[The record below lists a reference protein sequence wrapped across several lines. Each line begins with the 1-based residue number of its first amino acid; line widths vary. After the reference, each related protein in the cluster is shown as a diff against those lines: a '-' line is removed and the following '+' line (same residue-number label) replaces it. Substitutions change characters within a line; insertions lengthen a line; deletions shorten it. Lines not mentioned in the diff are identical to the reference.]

1 MKSWFSR
8 HFENFSQG
16 LVEFTNNS
24 YINDQIKY
32 QSILKMKFMSLINK
46 IDEDYKQSIK
56 NKDQQKIDT
65 LRLIR
70 SAIKDKDISSRTSKN
85 KEGINES
92 EILSLLLNLIKQR
105 NDSIDQFQKA
115 KRDDLI
121 KNEKSEIE
129 VIKDYLPLQKTQA
142 ETEKIINEIIISNN
156 LESIKDMGKLMA
168 IIKNDYAGEVDM
180 GLAGKIAKSKL
191 IN

>member
-1 MKSWFSR
+1 
-8 HFENFSQG
+8 
-16 LVEFTNNS
+16 
-24 YINDQIKY
+24 
-32 QSILKMKFMSLINK
+32 MSLRNK

-56 NKDQQKIDT
+56 NKDQKKTDT

-70 SAIKDKDISSRTSKN
+70 SAIKDKDISSRTSEN
-85 KEGINES
+85 KEGINDS

-105 NDSIDQFQKA
+105 NDSIEQFQKA

-129 VIKDYLPLQKTQA
+129 VIKYYLPQQKTQE
-142 ETEKIINEIIISNN
+142 ETEKIINEIISGNN
-156 LESIKDMGKLMA
+156 LESIKDMGRLMS

-180 GLAGKIAKSKL
+180 GLVGKIAKSKL

>member
-1 MKSWFSR
+1 
-8 HFENFSQG
+8 
-16 LVEFTNNS
+16 
-24 YINDQIKY
+24 
-32 QSILKMKFMSLINK
+32 MSLRNK

-70 SAIKDKDISSRTSKN
+70 SAIKDKDISSRTSEN
-85 KEGINES
+85 KEVINDS
-92 EILSLLLNLIKQR
+92 EILGLLLSLIKQR
-105 NDSIDQFQKA
+105 KDSIEQFEKA

-121 KNEKSEIE
+121 KNEQNEIE
-129 VIKDYLPLQKTQA
+129 IIKEYLPQQKSQE
-142 ETEKIINEIIISNN
+142 ETENIIVEIIKKNN
-156 LESIKDMGKLMA
+156 LESIKDMGKLMS

-180 GLAGKIAKSKL
+180 GLVGKIAKSKL

>member
-1 MKSWFSR
+1 
-8 HFENFSQG
+8 
-16 LVEFTNNS
+16 
-24 YINDQIKY
+24 
-32 QSILKMKFMSLINK
+32 MSLRNK

-56 NKDQQKIDT
+56 NKDQKKIDT

-70 SAIKDKDISSRTSKN
+70 SAIKDKDISSRTSEN
-85 KEGINES
+85 KEGINDS

-105 NDSIDQFQKA
+105 NDSIEQFQKA

-129 VIKDYLPLQKTQA
+129 VIKYYLPQQKTQE
-142 ETEKIINEIIISNN
+142 ETEKIINEIITSNN
-156 LESIKDMGKLMA
+156 LESIKDMGKLMS

-180 GLAGKIAKSKL
+180 GLVGKIAKSKL

>member
-1 MKSWFSR
+1 
-8 HFENFSQG
+8 
-16 LVEFTNNS
+16 
-24 YINDQIKY
+24 
-32 QSILKMKFMSLINK
+32 MSLRNK

-70 SAIKDKDISSRTSKN
+70 SAIKDKDISSRTSEN
-85 KEGINES
+85 KEGVNDA
-92 EILSLLLNLIKQR
+92 EILSLLINLTKQR
-105 NDSIDQFQKA
+105 KDSIEQFQKA

-121 KNEKSEIE
+121 KNEQSEIE
-129 VIKDYLPLQKTQA
+129 IIKEYLPQQKTEE
-142 ETEKIINEIIISNN
+142 ETEKIITEIIKSNN
-156 LESIKDMGKLMA
+156 LESIKNMGKLMS

-180 GLAGKIAKSKL
+180 GLVGKIAKSKL

>member
-1 MKSWFSR
+1 
-8 HFENFSQG
+8 
-16 LVEFTNNS
+16 
-24 YINDQIKY
+24 
-32 QSILKMKFMSLINK
+32 MSLRNK

-56 NKDQQKIDT
+56 NKDQKKTDT

-70 SAIKDKDISSRTSKN
+70 SAIKDKDISSRTSEN
-85 KEGINES
+85 KEGINDS

-105 NDSIDQFQKA
+105 NDSIEQFQKA

-129 VIKDYLPLQKTQA
+129 VIKDYLPQQKTQE
-142 ETEKIINEIIISNN
+142 ETEKIIYEIITTNN
-156 LESIKDMGKLMA
+156 LESIKDMGKLML

-180 GLAGKIAKSKL
+180 GLVGKIAKSKL
-191 IN
+191 VN

>member
-1 MKSWFSR
+1 
-8 HFENFSQG
+8 
-16 LVEFTNNS
+16 
-24 YINDQIKY
+24 
-32 QSILKMKFMSLINK
+32 MSLRNK

-56 NKDQQKIDT
+56 NKDQKKIDT

-70 SAIKDKDISSRTSKN
+70 SAIKDKDISSRTSEN
-85 KEGINES
+85 KEGINDS

-105 NDSIDQFQKA
+105 NDSIEQFQKA

-129 VIKDYLPLQKTQA
+129 VIKYYLPQQKTQE
-142 ETEKIINEIIISNN
+142 ETEKIINEIISGNN
-156 LESIKDMGKLMA
+156 LESIKDMGRLMS

-180 GLAGKIAKSKL
+180 GLVGKIAKSKL

>member
-1 MKSWFSR
+1 
-8 HFENFSQG
+8 
-16 LVEFTNNS
+16 
-24 YINDQIKY
+24 
-32 QSILKMKFMSLINK
+32 MSLRNK

-70 SAIKDKDISSRTSKN
+70 SAIKDKDISSRTSEN
-85 KEGINES
+85 KEGINDS

-105 NDSIDQFQKA
+105 NDSIEQFQKA

-129 VIKDYLPLQKTQA
+129 VIKNYLPQQKTQE
-142 ETEKIINEIIISNN
+142 ETEKIINELIISNN
-156 LESIKDMGKLMA
+156 LESIKDMGKLMS
-168 IIKNDYAGEVDM
+168 IIKNHYTGEVDM
-180 GLAGKIAKSKL
+180 GLVGKIAKSKL

>member
-1 MKSWFSR
+1 
-8 HFENFSQG
+8 
-16 LVEFTNNS
+16 
-24 YINDQIKY
+24 
-32 QSILKMKFMSLINK
+32 MSLRNK

-70 SAIKDKDISSRTSKN
+70 SAIKDKDISSRTSEN
-85 KEGINES
+85 KEVINDS

-105 NDSIDQFQKA
+105 NDSIEQFQKA

-129 VIKDYLPLQKTQA
+129 VIKDYLPQQKTQE
-142 ETEKIINEIIISNN
+142 ETEKIINEIISSNN
-156 LESIKDMGKLMA
+156 LESIKDMGKLMS

-180 GLAGKIAKSKL
+180 GLVGKIAKSKL

>member
-1 MKSWFSR
+1 
-8 HFENFSQG
+8 
-16 LVEFTNNS
+16 
-24 YINDQIKY
+24 
-32 QSILKMKFMSLINK
+32 MSLRNK

-70 SAIKDKDISSRTSKN
+70 SAIKDKDISSRTSEN
-85 KEGINES
+85 KEGINDS

-105 NDSIDQFQKA
+105 NDSIEQFQKA

-129 VIKDYLPLQKTQA
+129 VIKYYLPQQKTQE
-142 ETEKIINEIIISNN
+142 ETEEIINEIISGNN
-156 LESIKDMGKLMA
+156 LESIKDMGKLMS

-180 GLAGKIAKSKL
+180 GLVGKIAKSKL

>member
-1 MKSWFSR
+1 
-8 HFENFSQG
+8 
-16 LVEFTNNS
+16 
-24 YINDQIKY
+24 
-32 QSILKMKFMSLINK
+32 MSLRNK

-56 NKDQQKIDT
+56 NKEQKKIDT

-70 SAIKDKDISSRTSKN
+70 SAIKDKDISSRTSEN
-85 KEGINES
+85 KEGINDT

-105 NDSIDQFQKA
+105 KDSIEQFQKA

-121 KNEKSEIE
+121 KNEQNEIE
-129 VIKDYLPLQKTQA
+129 IIIDYLPQQKSEE
-142 ETEKIINEIIISNN
+142 ETENIIDEIIKNSN
-156 LESIKDMGKLMA
+156 LKSIKDMGKLMS

-180 GLAGKIAKSKL
+180 GFVGKIAKSKL